1 VKYLVKASDFKNK
14 HFISMMDYSREELDF
29 ILSVADKMVELEKKG
44 STLAKG
50 KVLGSMFFEPST
62 RTRLS
67 FETAMMRLGGN
78 ITTVADPMTSSA
90 KKGETFEDTIR
101 TISNY
106 VDIIAMRH
114 PDNDAALR
122 AKKVASVPYINGGS
136 GTWEHPTQTMLDLHC
151 IRYAK
156 GKIDG
161 LTIGMVGDL
170 KNGRTV
176 HSLLKALRNYD
187 VKVYCIA
194 PDALK
199 MKKEVLDEV
208 KDKIDVIEVS
218 DLPSTMPYLDVVYMT
233 RVQRERFDSQE
244 EYDKVKDSYIM
255 DKDMVINNGKKDVVI
270 MHPLPRV
277 NEITTDVDTL
287 PNAWYFRQ
295 VKHGIYARMAIIAL
309 ALGLWQS

>member
-1 VKYLVKASDFKNK
+1 MVKASDFKDK
-14 HFISMMDYSREELDF
+14 HFISMMDYSREELDY
-29 ILSVADKMVELEKKG
+29 ILSVADKMVDVSKEG
-44 STLAKG
+44 SDLAKG

-67 FETAMMRLGGN
+67 FETAMFRLGGSV
-78 ITTVADPMTSSA
+78 TTVADPMTSSA
-90 KKGETFEDTIR
+90 KKGETFEDTIS
-101 TISNY
+101 TISSY
-106 VDIIAMRH
+106 VDVIAMRH

-122 AKKVASVPYINGGS
+122 AKKVATVPYINGGS

-176 HSLLKALRNYD
+176 HSLLKALRHYD

-199 MKKEVLDEV
+199 MKAEVLEEV
-208 KDKIDVIEVS
+208 KGKVEVVEVT
-218 DLPSTMPYLDVVYMT
+218 DLAENMPHLDVVYMT
-233 RVQRERFDSQE
+233 RVQRERFASQE
-244 EYDKVKDSYIM
+244 DYDKVKNSYIM
-255 DKDMVINNGKKDVVI
+255 DKAMIEKNGKKDVVI

-277 NEITTDVDTL
+277 NEITTDVDAM

-309 ALGLWQS
+309 ALGLWKD

>member
-1 VKYLVKASDFKNK
+1 
-14 HFISMMDYSREELDF
+14 MDYSREELDY
-29 ILSVADKMVELEKKG
+29 ILSVSDKMVDLEKTG
-44 STLAKG
+44 SDLAKG

-67 FETAMMRLGGN
+67 FETAMFRLGGSV
-78 ITTVADPMTSSA
+78 TTVADPMTSSA
-90 KKGETFEDTIR
+90 KKGETFEDTIS

-122 AKKVASVPYINGGS
+122 AKKVAKVPYINGGS

-161 LTIGMVGDL
+161 LAIGMVGDL

-176 HSLLKALRNYD
+176 HSLLKALRHYD

-199 MKKEVLDEV
+199 MKEEVL
-208 KDKIDVIEVS
+208 KDVEGKVDVIEVS
-218 DLPSTMPYLDVVYMT
+218 DLAENMPYLDVVYMT
-233 RVQRERFDSQE
+233 RVQRERFASQE

-255 DKDMVINNGKKDVVI
+255 DKAMIEKHGKKDVVI

-277 NEITTDVDTL
+277 NEITMDVDAL

-309 ALGLWQS
+309 ALGLWKG

>member
-1 VKYLVKASDFKNK
+1 LVKASDFKDK
-14 HFISMMDYSREELDF
+14 HFISMMDYSREELDY
-29 ILSVADKMVELEKKG
+29 ILSVADKMVDLEKTG
-44 STLAKG
+44 SDLAKG

-67 FETAMMRLGGN
+67 FETAMMRLGGSV
-78 ITTVADPMTSSA
+78 TTVADPMTSSA
-90 KKGETFEDTIR
+90 KKGETFEDTIS

-122 AKKVASVPYINGGS
+122 AKKVAKVPYLNGGS

-156 GKIDG
+156 SKIDG

-176 HSLLKALRNYD
+176 HSLLKALRHYD
-187 VKVYCIA
+187 VTVYCIA

-199 MKKEVLDEV
+199 MKPEVIEEV
-208 KDKIDVIEVS
+208 KDYMKVIEVS
-218 DLPSTMPYLDVVYMT
+218 DLPATMPKLDVVYMT
-233 RVQRERFDSQE
+233 RVQRERFASQE

-255 DKDMVINNGKKDVVI
+255 DKKMIVDNGKKDVVI

-277 NEITTDVDTL
+277 NEITTDVDDM

-309 ALGLWQS
+309 ALGLWKD

>member
-1 VKYLVKASDFKNK
+1 MVKASDFKDK
-14 HFISMMDYSREELDF
+14 HFISMMDYNREQIDYL
-29 ILSVADKMVELEKKG
+29 LSVADKMVELEKTG
-44 STLAKG
+44 CDLAKG

-67 FETAMMRLGGN
+67 FETAMMRLGGSV
-78 ITTVADPMTSSA
+78 TTVADPMTSSA
-90 KKGETFEDTIR
+90 KKGETFEDTIS

-122 AKKVASVPYINGGS
+122 AKKVAKVPYINGGS

-151 IRYAK
+151 IKYAK

-187 VKVYCIA
+187 VTVYCIA

-199 MKKEVLDEV
+199 MKQEVIDEV
-208 KDKIDVIEVS
+208 KDKIKVIEVS
-218 DLPSTMPYLDVVYMT
+218 DLPATMHKLDIVYMT
-233 RVQRERFDSQE
+233 RVQRERFASQE
-244 EYDKVKDSYIM
+244 DYDKVKDSYILDRKM
-255 DKDMVINNGKKDVVI
+255 ILDNGKKDVVI

-277 NEITTDVDTL
+277 NEITTDVDDL
-287 PNAWYFRQ
+287 PNAWYFRE
-295 VKHGIYARMAIIAL
+295 VKHGIYMRMAIIAL
-309 ALGLWQS
+309 ALGLWKD

>member
-1 VKYLVKASDFKNK
+1 MVSKADFKGK
-14 HFISMMDYSREELDF
+14 HFISMGDYSRAQLDY
-29 ILSVADKMVELEKKG
+29 ILDVADEMVELEKQG
-44 STLAKG
+44 SDMAHG
-50 KVLGSMFFEPST
+50 KVLASLFWEPST

-67 FETAMMRLGGN
+67 FESAMFRLGGN
-78 ITTVADPMTSSA
+78 VTTVADPMTSSA
-90 KKGETFEDTIR
+90 KKGESFEDTIR
-101 TISNY
+101 TVMNY
-106 VDIIAMRH
+106 VDVIAMRH

-122 AKKVASVPYINGGS
+122 AVKVSTVPYINGGS
-136 GTWEHPTQTMLDLHC
+136 GTWEHPTQTLLDLHC

-156 GKIDG
+156 GGIDG

-194 PDALK
+194 PDVLR
-199 MKKEVLDEV
+199 MKQEVLDEV
-208 KDKIDVIEVS
+208 KDKIEVVEVS
-218 DLPSTMPYLDVVYMT
+218 DLPATMPKLDVVYMT
-233 RVQRERFDSQE
+233 RVQRERFASQE

-255 DKDMVINNGKKDVVI
+255 DRRMVLKYGKKDVAI

-277 NEITTDVDTL
+277 NEISTDVDDL

-295 VKHGIYARMAIIAL
+295 MKHGIYTRMAIIAL
-309 ALGLWQS
+309 ILGVY

>member
-1 VKYLVKASDFKNK
+1 LVKASDFKNK
-14 HFISMMDYSREELDF
+14 HFISMMDYSREELDY
-29 ILSVADKMVELEKKG
+29 ILSVADKMVELEKTE

-67 FETAMMRLGGN
+67 FETAMMRLGGSV
-78 ITTVADPMTSSA
+78 TTVADPMTSSA
-90 KKGETFEDTIR
+90 KKGETFEDTIS

-122 AKKVASVPYINGGS
+122 AKKVSSVPYINGGS

-199 MKKEVLDEV
+199 MKKDVIEEV
-208 KDKIDVIEVS
+208 KDKIKVVEVS
-218 DLPSTMPYLDVVYMT
+218 DLPATMPNLDIVYMT

-255 DKDMVINNGKKDVVI
+255 DKNMVMNKGKKDVVI

-277 NEITTDVDTL
+277 NEITTDVDNL

-295 VKHGIYARMAIIAL
+295 VKHGIYSRMAIIAL
-309 ALGLWQS
+309 ALGLWKD

>member
-1 VKYLVKASDFKNK
+1 LVKASDFKDK
-14 HFISMMDYSREELDF
+14 HFISMMDYSREELDY
-29 ILSVADKMVELEKKG
+29 ILSVADKMVKLEKTG
-44 STLAKG
+44 SALARG

-67 FETAMMRLGGN
+67 FETAMFRLGGSV
-78 ITTVADPMTSSA
+78 TTVADPMTSST
-90 KKGETFEDTIR
+90 KKGETFEDTIS

-106 VDIIAMRH
+106 VDVIAMRH

-122 AKKVASVPYINGGS
+122 AKEVASVPYINGGS
-136 GTWEHPTQTMLDLHC
+136 GTWEHPTQTLLDLHC

-176 HSLLKALRNYD
+176 HSLLKALRNYN

-199 MKKEVLDEV
+199 MKKEVIEEV
-208 KDKIDVIEVS
+208 KDKIEVIEVS
-218 DLPSTMPYLDVVYMT
+218 DLPATMHKLDIVYMT
-233 RVQRERFDSQE
+233 RVQRERFALQE

-255 DKDMVINNGKKDVVI
+255 DKKMILDNGKKDVVI

-277 NEITTDVDTL
+277 NEINTDVDDL

-309 ALGLWQS
+309 VLGLWKD

>member
-1 VKYLVKASDFKNK
+1 
-14 HFISMMDYSREELDF
+14 MMDYSREELDY
-29 ILSVADKMVELEKKG
+29 ILSVADKMVEIEKTG
-44 STLAKG
+44 SDMAKG

-78 ITTVADPMTSSA
+78 VTTVADPKTSSA
-90 KKGETFEDTIR
+90 KKGESFEDTIS

-122 AKKVASVPYINGGS
+122 AKKVAKVPYLNGGS

-151 IRYAK
+151 IKYAK
-156 GKIDG
+156 GEIDG

-176 HSLLKALRNYD
+176 HSLLKALRHYD
-187 VKVYCIA
+187 VTVYCIA

-199 MKKEVLDEV
+199 MKKEVLEEV
-208 KDKIDVIEVS
+208 EDKIEVHEVS
-218 DLPSTMPYLDVVYMT
+218 DLPATMPKLDVVYMT

-255 DKDMVINNGKKDVVI
+255 DREMVVDHGKDDVVI

-277 NEITTDVDTL
+277 NEIATDVDDL
-287 PNAWYFRQ
+287 PNAWYFKQ

-309 ALGLWQS
+309 ALGLWKD

>member
-1 VKYLVKASDFKNK
+1 LVQASDFKDK
-14 HFISMMDYSREELDF
+14 HFISMMDYSREELDY
-29 ILSVADKMVELEKKG
+29 ILSVADKMVEIEKTG
-44 STLAKG
+44 SDMAKG

-78 ITTVADPMTSSA
+78 VTTVADPKTSSA
-90 KKGETFEDTIR
+90 KKGESFEDTIS

-122 AKKVASVPYINGGS
+122 AKKVAKVPYLNGGS

-151 IRYAK
+151 IKYAK
-156 GKIDG
+156 GEIDG

-176 HSLLKALRNYD
+176 HSLLKALRHYD
-187 VKVYCIA
+187 VTVYCIA

-199 MKKEVLDEV
+199 MKKEVLEEV
-208 KDKIDVIEVS
+208 EDKIEVHEVS
-218 DLPSTMPYLDVVYMT
+218 DLPATMPKLDVVYMT

-255 DKDMVINNGKKDVVI
+255 DREMVVDHGKDDVVI

-277 NEITTDVDTL
+277 NEIASDVDDL
-287 PNAWYFRQ
+287 PNAWYFKQ

-309 ALGLWQS
+309 ALGLWKD

>member
-1 VKYLVKASDFKNK
+1 LVQASDFKGK
-14 HFISMMDYSREELDF
+14 HFISMMDYNREELDYL
-29 ILSVADKMVELEKKG
+29 LSVADKMVELEKTG
-44 STLAKG
+44 CDLAKG

-67 FETAMMRLGGN
+67 FETAMMRLGGSV
-78 ITTVADPMTSSA
+78 TTVADPKTSSA

-122 AKKVASVPYINGGS
+122 AKKVATVPYINGGS
-136 GTWEHPTQTMLDLHC
+136 GTWEHPTQTLLDLHC

-161 LTIGMVGDL
+161 LVIGLVGDL

-187 VKVYCIA
+187 VTVYCIA
-194 PDALK
+194 PEALK
-199 MKKEVLDEV
+199 MRKEVIDEV
-208 KDKIDVIEVS
+208 KDKIKVIEVS
-218 DLPSTMPYLDVVYMT
+218 DLPSTMPKLDVVYMT
-233 RVQRERFDSQE
+233 RVQRERFASEE
-244 EYDKVKDSYIM
+244 EYEVVKDSYIL
-255 DKDMVINNGKKDVVI
+255 DKKMVLDHGKKDVVI
-270 MHPLPRV
+270 MHPLPRI
-277 NEITTDVDTL
+277 NEIATDVDEL
-287 PNAWYFRQ
+287 PNAWYFKQ
-295 VKHGIYARMAIIAL
+295 VKHGIYTRMAIIAL
-309 ALGLWQS
+309 ALGLWED

>member
-1 VKYLVKASDFKNK
+1 MVQASDFKDK
-14 HFISMMDYSREELDF
+14 HFISMMDYSREELDY
-29 ILSVADKMVELEKKG
+29 ILSVADKMVEIEKTG
-44 STLAKG
+44 SDMAKG

-78 ITTVADPMTSSA
+78 VTTVADPKTSSA
-90 KKGETFEDTIR
+90 KKGESFEDTIS

-122 AKKVASVPYINGGS
+122 AKKVAKVPYLNGGS

-151 IRYAK
+151 IKYAK
-156 GKIDG
+156 GEIDG

-176 HSLLKALRNYD
+176 HSLLKALRHYD
-187 VKVYCIA
+187 VTVYCIA

-199 MKKEVLDEV
+199 MKKEVLEEV
-208 KDKIDVIEVS
+208 EDKIEVHEVS
-218 DLPSTMPYLDVVYMT
+218 DLPATMPKLDVVYMT

-255 DKDMVINNGKKDVVI
+255 DREMVVDHGKDDVVI

-277 NEITTDVDTL
+277 NEIASDVDDL
-287 PNAWYFRQ
+287 PNAWYFKQ

-309 ALGLWQS
+309 ALGLWKD

>member
-1 VKYLVKASDFKNK
+1 MVKASDFMGR
-14 HFISMMDYSREELDF
+14 HFISMSDYSREELDY
-29 ILSVADKMVELEKKG
+29 ILSVADRMVELEKTG
-44 STLAKG
+44 CDHAKG

-67 FETAMMRLGGN
+67 FETAMMRLGGSV
-78 ITTVADPMTSSA
+78 TTVADPMTSSA
-90 KKGETFEDTIR
+90 KKGETFEDTIS

-122 AKKVASVPYINGGS
+122 AVKVATVPYINGGS

-161 LTIGMVGDL
+161 LTIGLVGDL

-176 HSLLKALRNYD
+176 HSLLKALKNYD
-187 VKVYCIA
+187 VTVYCIA

-199 MKKEVLDEV
+199 MKQEVLDEV
-208 KDKIDVIEVS
+208 EGRIKVFMVS
-218 DLPSTMPYLDVVYMT
+218 DLAATMPLLDVVYMT
-233 RVQRERFDSQE
+233 RVQRERFASQE

-255 DKDMVINNGKKDVVI
+255 DREMVVDHGKSDVVI

-277 NEITTDVDTL
+277 NEISIDVDTL

-309 ALGLWQS
+309 ALGLWKQ

>member
-1 VKYLVKASDFKNK
+1 MVKSSDFKDK
-14 HFISMMDYSREELDF
+14 HFISMMDYSREELDY
-29 ILSVADKMVELEKKG
+29 ILSVADKMVEVSEG
-44 STLAKG
+44 ASDLAKG

-67 FETAMMRLGGN
+67 FETAMLRLGGTV
-78 ITTVADPMTSSA
+78 TTVADPMTSSA
-90 KKGETFEDTIR
+90 KKGETFEDTIS
-101 TISNY
+101 TISSY

-122 AKKVASVPYINGGS
+122 AKKVATVPYLNGGS

-176 HSLLKALRNYD
+176 HSLLKALRHYD

-194 PDALK
+194 PDVLK
-199 MKKEVLDEV
+199 MKEEVL
-208 KDKIDVIEVS
+208 KDVEGKVEVIEVS
-218 DLPSTMPYLDVVYMT
+218 DLAENMPHLDVVYMT
-233 RVQRERFDSQE
+233 RVQRERFASQE
-244 EYDKVKDSYIM
+244 DYDKVKDSYIM
-255 DKDMVINNGKKDVVI
+255 DKKMIEENGKSDVVI

-277 NEITTDVDTL
+277 NEITTDVDDM

-309 ALGLWQS
+309 ALGLWKD

>member
-1 VKYLVKASDFKNK
+1 LIKASDFKNK
-14 HFISMMDYSREELDF
+14 HFISMMDYSREELDY
-29 ILSVADKMVELEKKG
+29 ILTVADKMVEMEKTG

-67 FETAMMRLGGN
+67 FETAMMRLGGTV
-78 ITTVADPMTSSA
+78 TTVADPMTSSA
-90 KKGETFEDTIR
+90 KKGETFEDTIS

-194 PDALK
+194 PDVLK
-199 MKKEVLDEV
+199 MKKEVIEEV
-208 KDKIDVIEVS
+208 KDKIEVIEVR
-218 DLPSTMPYLDVVYMT
+218 DLPTTMPNLDVVYMT

-255 DKDMVINNGKKDVVI
+255 DRNMVVNNGKKDVVI

-277 NEITTDVDTL
+277 NEITTEVDDL

-309 ALGLWQS
+309 ALGLWED

>member
-1 VKYLVKASDFKNK
+1 MVKAEDFKNK
-14 HFISMMDYSREELDF
+14 HFISMMDYSREELDY
-29 ILSVADKMVELEKKG
+29 ILSVADKMVDISKE
-44 STLAKG
+44 SSDLAKG

-67 FETAMMRLGGN
+67 FETAMFRLGGN
-78 ITTVADPMTSSA
+78 VTTVADPMTSSA
-90 KKGETFEDTIR
+90 KKGETFEDTIS

-106 VDIIAMRH
+106 VDVIAMRH
-114 PDNDAALR
+114 PDSDAALR
-122 AKKVASVPYINGGS
+122 AKKVAKVPYINGGS

-176 HSLLKALRNYD
+176 HSLLKALRHYN

-194 PDALK
+194 PDILK
-199 MKKEVLDEV
+199 MKREVLEAV
-208 KDKIDVIEVS
+208 KGKVEVIEVS
-218 DLPSTMPYLDVVYMT
+218 DLAENMPHLDVVYMT
-233 RVQRERFDSQE
+233 RVQTERFTSQE
-244 EYDKVKDSYIM
+244 EYDKVKDSYVM
-255 DKDMVINNGKKDVVI
+255 DRKMIEEHGKKDVVI
-270 MHPLPRV
+270 MHPLPRI
-277 NEITTDVDTL
+277 NEISTDVDDM

-295 VKHGIYARMAIIAL
+295 VGHGIYARMAIIAL
-309 ALGLWQS
+309 ALGLWKD

>member
-1 VKYLVKASDFKNK
+1 
-14 HFISMMDYSREELDF
+14 MMDYSREELDY
-29 ILSVADKMVELEKKG
+29 ILSVADKMVDLEKTG
-44 STLAKG
+44 SDLAKG

-67 FETAMMRLGGN
+67 FETAMMRLGGSV
-78 ITTVADPMTSSA
+78 TTVADPMTSSA
-90 KKGETFEDTIR
+90 KKGETFEDTIS

-122 AKKVASVPYINGGS
+122 AKKVAKVPYLNGGS

-156 GKIDG
+156 SKIDG

-176 HSLLKALRNYD
+176 HSLLKALRHYD
-187 VKVYCIA
+187 VTVYCIA

-199 MKKEVLDEV
+199 MKPEVIEEV
-208 KDKIDVIEVS
+208 KDYMKVIEVS
-218 DLPSTMPYLDVVYMT
+218 DLPATMPKLDVVYMT
-233 RVQRERFDSQE
+233 RVQRERFASQE

-255 DKDMVINNGKKDVVI
+255 DKKMIVDNGKKDVVI

-277 NEITTDVDTL
+277 NEITTDVDDM

-309 ALGLWQS
+309 ALGLWKD

>member
-1 VKYLVKASDFKNK
+1 MVSKAEFKGK
-14 HFISMMDYSREELDF
+14 HFISMGDYSRAQLDY
-29 ILSVADKMVELEKKG
+29 ILDVADEMVKIEKQG
-44 STLAKG
+44 SDLARG
-50 KVLGSMFFEPST
+50 KVLASLFFEPST

-67 FETAMMRLGGN
+67 FESAMFRLGGSV
-78 ITTVADPMTSSA
+78 TTVADPMTSSA
-90 KKGETFEDTIR
+90 KKGESFEDTIR
-101 TISNY
+101 TVMNY

-122 AKKVASVPYINGGS
+122 AAKVSTVPYINGGS

-156 GKIDG
+156 GGIDG

-187 VKVYCIA
+187 VKAYCIA

-199 MKKEVLDEV
+199 MKQEVLDEV
-208 KDKIDVIEVS
+208 KDKIEVVEVS
-218 DLPSTMPYLDVVYMT
+218 DLPATMPKLDVVYMT
-233 RVQRERFDSQE
+233 RVQRERFASQE

-255 DKDMVINNGKKDVVI
+255 DRRMVQKHGKKDVAI

-277 NEITTDVDTL
+277 NEISTDVDDL

-295 VKHGIYARMAIIAL
+295 MKHGIYTRMAVIAL
-309 ALGLWQS
+309 ALGVY